1 MSRTSHRDMVGKFSQ
16 GKCQACAD
24 HYSCAW
30 RLFYER
36 KPCPDI
42 PWNVWAA
49 TGLLFADAVFSVFRL
64 FGDQHLLEG
73 AIATV
78 LSIVCIVGL
87 ACRAK
92 WAYLATLAFA
102 GVAVILGIL
111 GHLNLPAVV
120 INALVIILIAA
131 AFRIYFPKYVE
142 PAQDFLDRMPP
153 PSDVPPPTE

>member
-1 MSRTSHRDMVGKFSQ
+1 MSRLPHQEMVGKFSE
-16 GKCQACAD
+16 GKCHACAE
-24 HYSCAW
+24 HYSCSW

-36 KPCPDI
+36 KPCPAI

-64 FGDQHLLEG
+64 FGDQQLIEG
-73 AIATV
+73 VVATV
-78 LSIVCIVGL
+78 LSVVFIVGL

-92 WAYLATLAFA
+92 WAFIGTLVFA
-102 GVAVILGIL
+102 AIAVILGFI
-111 GHLNLPAVV
+111 GHLNFAAVV
-120 INALVIILIAA
+120 INGMIMLLVLT
-131 AFRIYFPKYVE
+131 AFRTYFPKYVE